1 MTPDSLYAVILA
13 GGSGTRFWPRSRHE
27 QPKQLLDIVGSE
39 PMICQTARRI
49 APLIPPER
57 TFVITH
63 ALHAEKVRACLGDL
77 PPGHILAE
85 PVGRNTAPAVG
96 LAALHVRRRDP
107 DGVMVVLP
115 SDHLVQRPRAFLQA
129 LRRAARA
136 AVRHGSLVT
145 LGIQPLSPETGYGYI
160 RLGEKLEHGVFRAA
174 AFVEKPSRPRAIRF
188 LRSGRYVW
196 NSGIF
201 VWKADAILNA
211 IACYLPTLS
220 KGLIRIDRAMGS
232 ARETKG
238 LHAVYRRMDPISID
252 HGVLERA
259 DNVLVIPADFG
270 WNDVGSWGALDQIL
284 RKRSDGNVAQGL
296 HIAIETTDTLI
307 YSPRKLIA
315 TVGVSGLIIVETED
329 ALLVCRKDRAQDVRQ
344 VVERLKQEG
353 LHKYL

>member
-49 APLIPPER
+49 IPLIPPER

-63 ALHAEKVRACLGDL
+63 ALHTEKVRACLRDL

-85 PVGRNTAPAVG
+85 PAGRNTAPAVG
-96 LAALHVRRRDP
+96 LAALHVRRCDP

-115 SDHLVQRPRAFLQA
+115 SDHLVQRPREFLQT
-129 LRRAARA
+129 LQRAARA

-145 LGIQPLSPETGYGYI
+145 LGIHPLSPESGYGYI
-160 RLGEKLEHGVFRAA
+160 RLGEEIGKGLFRAA
-174 AFVEKPSRPRAIRF
+174 AFVEKPSRPRAVRF

-201 VWKADAILNA
+201 VWKADAILSA
-211 IACYLPTLS
+211 IARYLPTIS
-220 KGLIRIDRAMGS
+220 KDLARIDHAAGS
-232 ARETKG
+232 AREAKV
-238 LHAVYRRMDPISID
+238 LHAVYRRLDSISID

-259 DNVLVIPADFG
+259 ENVHVIPADFG

-284 RKRSDGNVAQGL
+284 RKRRDGNVSQGL
-296 HIAIETTDTLI
+296 HIAIDTTDTLI

-353 LHKYL
+353 LKEYL